1 MRFAFRLLNFEFEY
15 LGNEIQSLDSVFYL
29 AQRKE
34 VRLLSDVI
42 ALDVSMGKSYCVWYR
57 NQSCLREFTLIH
69 NKSSFSILLRM
80 INSAINPVI
89 YFEATGVYSRA
100 IQYFCEI
107 NHLKFCRLNPLELH
121 LKSESLRRLKTDQ
134 RDAHRIAKTVLDNH
148 FRLTTPWTK
157 TYQKLH
163 ELSRFY
169 NQLNVDWNYRL
180 NHLHT
185 ALEQTFPE
193 LKLLFTNQTSKL
205 ALNVVELFPHSDF
218 VKPLSRVK
226 LKNKL
231 VDLTDKHLSKAKAY
245 KYTDQL
251 IKLASNS
258 FPATSKDAIQV
269 DEVRYYARQLIE
281 LTLKKEELVRQ
292 MKQLAQSL
300 PEYEL
305 YCSFPGIGEQT
316 AAQLI
321 GELGDIRRF
330 DNANQL
336 NAFAGIDIRRY
347 QSGKFKGQD
356 HINKRGNPIAR
367 KLLYFAVGNM
377 IRQQHNA
384 PSHIVDYYYHLKQK
398 RPYPKQNKVAMVACM
413 NKTLKC
419 LLSMVKH
426 HTKYHYRY
434 TDSRSLVKS

>member
-1 MRFAFRLLNFEFEY
+1 MQ
-15 LGNEIQSLDSVFYL
+15 ILDSGFINSL
-29 AQRKE
+29 AERK
-34 VRLLSDVI
+34 VSVMSDVI

-57 NQSCLREFTLIH
+57 RKVCLREFSLFHTKVGFHSLLTLV
-69 NKSSFSILLRM
+69 
-80 INSAINPVI
+80 NSAIDPVI
-89 YFEATGVYSRA
+89 YFEATGVYSRV
-100 IQYFCEI
+100 IQHFCEL
-107 NHLKFCRLNPLELH
+107 HHFKFCRLNPLELH
-121 LKSESLRRLKTDQ
+121 LKSASLRRLKTD
-134 RDAHRIAKTVLDNH
+134 RYDAHRIAQTVLDNQ
-148 FRLTTPWTK
+148 FRLSVPWSD

-169 NQLNVDWNYRL
+169 NQLNCDWGYRL

-193 LKLLFTNQTSKL
+193 LKQLFANQTSKL
-205 ALNVVELFPHSDF
+205 ALNMVELFPHPDL
-218 VKPLSRVK
+218 VRPLSRVK

-231 VDLTDKHLSKAKAY
+231 IHSTDKRLSKTKAY
-245 KYTDQL
+245 KYTDRL
-251 IKLASNS
+251 TKLAADS
-258 FPATSKDAIQV
+258 FPATKADAIQV

-281 LTLKKEELVRQ
+281 LTLKKEEVKKQ
-292 MKQLAQSL
+292 MECLAQTL
-300 PEYEL
+300 PEYSI

-316 AAQLI
+316 AAQLM
-321 GELGDIRRF
+321 GELGDIKRF

-347 QSGKFKGQD
+347 QSGKFIGQD

-377 IRQQHNA
+377 IRQQHSSPN
-384 PSHIVDYYYHLKQK
+384 HIVDYYYHLKEK
-398 RPYPKQNKVAMVACM
+398 RPYSKKNKVAMVACM

-419 LLSMVKH
+419 LLSMIKH

-434 TDSRSLVKS
+434 TDSKSTVKM